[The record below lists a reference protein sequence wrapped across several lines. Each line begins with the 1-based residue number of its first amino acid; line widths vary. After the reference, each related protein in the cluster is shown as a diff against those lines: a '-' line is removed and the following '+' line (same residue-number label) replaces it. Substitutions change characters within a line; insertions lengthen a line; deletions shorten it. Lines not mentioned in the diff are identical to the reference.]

1 MVEPTTAP
9 QAGHPACELVGI
21 ELVLVLIVEHGQ
33 DISTFE
39 A

>member
-1 MVEPTTAP
+1 MSSPP
-9 QAGHPACELVGI
+9 PRLKQAMQHVELVGV
-21 ELVLVLIVEHGQ
+21 EFVQVLIVEHGQ